1 MRLTRV
7 QLDFLKAELDL
18 DEGTIAKMNEEQ
30 WKKVQLECL
39 DIFID
44 EIMKLE
50 PEKRI
55 SEEWDD
61 HILMADSIADSPYS
75 DVFE

>member
-1 MRLTRV
+1 MGLTRD

-30 WKKVQLECL
+30 WKKVQLDCL

-44 EIMKLE
+44 EIMKLG

-61 HILMADSIADSPYS
+61 HILIADSIADSPYS